1 VIHRSHASNHRLR
14 GPQPAP
20 AARSTGVLALQRMAG
35 NRAVRALLARSAVA
49 IIGTERVHYS
59 SKAEREDAERIIKEM
74 KSKYGVTF
82 DSIAA
87 QATTR
92 KHTSD
97 RGEGTE
103 ATLKAVDRAPWE
115 YEELKAIERA
125 LKYFGP
131 VLGDARKQSSRAST
145 PQEITTV
152 GRLNTAPDD
161 DPAKPE
167 DSTRG
172 QYFPEA
178 QTFAFFN
185 PGPETDTS
193 PAAMEQKAV
202 HEIAHGVFEPQLEA
216 FMKMTGYWKQK
227 YVRSR
232 DKQAEGPPDG
242 YGDENA
248 GEDLAQSV
256 MYFFTDPE
264 RLKQG
269 RPGRTQ
275 GTWGNPCP
283 RRFEWIKNIVGGWT
297 PKPRH

>member
-1 VIHRSHASNHRLR
+1 MVHRTPAPSRRVR

-35 NRAVRALLARSAVA
+35 NRAVRALLARDVA
-49 IIGTERVHYS
+49 TIGSERVRFA
-59 SKAEREDAERIIKEM
+59 SKAEREEAERIIKEM
-74 KSKYGVTF
+74 KSKFGVTF

-103 ATLKAVDRAPWE
+103 ATLKAVDHVPWE
-115 YEELKAIERA
+115 IEELKAIERA
-125 LKYFGP
+125 LKRFEP
-131 VLGDARKQSSRAST
+131 ILGEARKKSSRAGT
-145 PQEITTV
+145 AQEITTV

-167 DSTRG
+167 SKTRG

-178 QTFAFFN
+178 QTFAFFD
-185 PGPETDTS
+185 PGPNTDTK

-202 HEIAHGVFEPQLEA
+202 HEIAHGVFEPQLKA

-227 YVRSR
+227 YVRSLS
-232 DKQAEGPPDG
+232 KTAEGPPDS

-248 GEDLAQSV
+248 GEDIAQSV
-256 MYFFTDPE
+256 MYFFTDPK
-264 RLKQG
+264 RLKEG
-269 RPGRTQ
+269 RPGRAP

-283 RRFEWIKNIVGGWT
+283 KRYEWIKAVVGGWT
-297 PKPRH
+297 PKRKR